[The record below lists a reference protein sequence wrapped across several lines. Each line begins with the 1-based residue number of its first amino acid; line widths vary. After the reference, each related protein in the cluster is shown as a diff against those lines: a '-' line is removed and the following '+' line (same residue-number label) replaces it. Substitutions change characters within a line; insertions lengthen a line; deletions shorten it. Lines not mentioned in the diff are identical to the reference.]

1 MNNLRE
7 ERKNNII
14 GSSQLFLASVIW
26 GTAFVAQSTGSDLLE
41 AHTFNFFRNILAF
54 LFLLIVIPVLKGR
67 SDVKAARTIRAVVKR
82 PEGKTLI
89 FGAICCG
96 TALFA
101 GMAFQQI
108 GLAYTSVGKAGFI
121 TSMYILLV
129 PVIGIFLGEKHGVKL
144 WIGVAVAIVGFY
156 MLCIKETVVIN
167 RGDLLIA
174 CCAII
179 YSMQIL
185 LIDYFLKKVDGI
197 WLSCLQFGV
206 AAVLSMF
213 CMLIFET
220 PHLENVI
227 TAWIPLLYTGIL
239 SGGVAYT
246 LQVAGQIKVKPTIA
260 SLIMSLESVFS
271 VIAGWIILGQKLS
284 SIETLGCVL
293 IFAAVILAQLP
304 EHRFK
309 STAKLKAHKI

>member
-1 MNNLRE
+1 MNNLRV

-14 GSSQLFLASVIW
+14 GSSQLFLTSVIW
-26 GTAFVAQSTGSDLLE
+26 GVAFVAQSTGSDLLE

-54 LFLLIVIPVLKGR
+54 LFLLIVIPALKGR
-67 SDVKAARTIRAVVKR
+67 SDVQAARTIKAAVKG
-82 PEGKTLI
+82 PGGKTLI
-89 FGAICCG
+89 LGAVCCG

-101 GMAFQQI
+101 GMSFQQI

-144 WIGVAVAIVGFY
+144 WIGVIVAIVGFY

-167 RGDLLIA
+167 KGDLLIV

-179 YSMQIL
+179 YSAQIL
-185 LIDYFLKKVDGI
+185 LIDYFLKKVDGV

-206 AAVLSMF
+206 AALMSMF
-213 CMLIFET
+213 CMLIFEA

-227 TAWIPLLYTGIL
+227 AAWIPLLYTGIL

-246 LQVAGQIKVKPTIA
+246 LQISGQRRVKPTTA
-260 SLIMSLESVFS
+260 SLIMSLESVNS
-271 VIAGWIILGQKLS
+271 AIAGWVLLGQKLNRVE
-284 SIETLGCVL
+284 ILGCTL
-293 IFAAVILAQLP
+293 IFAAVILTQLP
-304 EHRFK
+304 ERGIK
-309 STAKLKAHKI
+309 STRSVKAL